1 MFCVGITDDS
11 SMATA
16 EISDTSSLIGDFD
29 FLENSSS
36 SIDSL
41 SPELELLSQE
51 IISKGPMQ
59 SEIELR

>member
-1 MFCVGITDDS
+1 
-11 SMATA
+11 MATA